1 MENKFYDSIL
11 SSRIKIGKPFAE
23 ESTHR
28 FYNDLVER
36 YEIKDLPL
44 VLCNT
49 LQRRTCLSY
58 VNDKP
63 YLIFD
68 TAVIDLFHLFY
79 NAAVLGKSEEF
90 IRLIFLLTSS
100 EQYFADGQYALA
112 LQFSAKYLNELEKT
126 LCVLNVDI
134 EKDAPAPLFIQQAFL
149 LTHELIHY
157 LLSIDLNKYV
167 RVIEAKQG
175 LLKHIFSYAQQKSDV
190 KLGESFIEAI
200 NNKTLIEECAC
211 DSIGAISAIDIGIKL
226 KKHSESG
233 AALSIINAL
242 NYQFILSCIENFN
255 DQINRKINFDDLNQF
270 NFRLLHLK
278 AFMSRYLHDEFGP
291 GSAHKFDSAVQKSDY
306 FINNSIQIIAKL
318 YRDESLSLQEH
329 FDRGDSI
336 SLEVRKQLLQ
346 IYSL

>member
-1 MENKFYDSIL
+1 MENKFYDRIL

-23 ESTHR
+23 ESTRR

-44 VLCNT
+44 ILCNT

-68 TAVIDLFHLFY
+68 TAVIDLFHLLH
-79 NAAVLGKSEEF
+79 NASVIGMSEEIIKIVF
-90 IRLIFLLTSS
+90 FLTSS
-100 EQYFADGQYALA
+100 EQYFVNGQYALA
-112 LQFSAKYLNELEKT
+112 LQFAAKYLNEIEEM
-126 LCVLNVDI
+126 LNALDVDI
-134 EKDAPAPLFIQQAFL
+134 EKDAPAPLFIQQSFL

-157 LLSIDLNKYV
+157 LLSIDFNRYI
-167 RVIEAKQG
+167 RVIKAKQG
-175 LLKHIFSYAQQKSDV
+175 LLKRIFSYAQQESDV
-190 KLGESFIEAI
+190 KLGGSFIEAI

-211 DSIGAISAIDIGIKL
+211 DSIGAISAIDIGVKL
-226 KKHSESG
+226 KKQSESG
-233 AALSIINAL
+233 AASSIIDAL

-255 DQINRKINFDDLNQF
+255 GQINGKINFDELNQF
-270 NFRLLHLK
+270 NFRSLHLK
-278 AFMSRYLHDEFGP
+278 AFMSRYLCDEFG
-291 GSAHKFDSAVQKSDY
+291 SDSADKFEVSVQKSDY
-306 FINNSIQIIAKL
+306 FINNTIQMIARL
-318 YRDESLSLQEH
+318 YKDESFSLQEY
-329 FDRGDSI
+329 FDNGDSI